1 MTPDAADLPDF
12 DNGRTRQPRSGIM
25 HPNHGLLLLA
35 VFLQQLE
42 HTGPASTV
50 VFARDRLLAQTAV
63 RDLHVCAGAGARE
76 LPAYETAALR
86 LIVPVGDPGIRQ
98 NARRIEFNNLSMSF
112 EFAHA
117 IDFELAGGIGRYE
130 APLAADAGVHFTHG
144 DLADVV
150 VPPLHLLG
158 GVGQGAKNALRRC
171 GDIDFT
177 NNGVEVRSDDG
188 SWHVCSSLF
197 SASCCA
203 EILSRIRS
211 PQKFSS
217 WPDWRARRHGTAPA
231 RNRQLSAA
239 QDSACKRDGDL
250 PFSPGPSVPAAAGAD
265 VWRLQDVKQEMRG
278 RFGRRAAFLGAA
290 GRGPHGGWDQR
301 WPERRLRPN
310 M

>member
-1 MTPDAADLPDF
+1 MIH
-12 DNGRTRQPRSGIM
+12 RKR
-25 HPNHGLLLLA
+25 GLLVLA

-42 HTGPASTV
+42 HTGPASAV

-76 LPAYETAALR
+76 LPADETAALR
-86 LIVPVGDPGIRQ
+86 LIVPVGDPGVRQ
-98 NARRIEFNNLSMSF
+98 NARRIQFNNLSMSF

-117 IDFELAGGIGRYE
+117 VDLELAGGIGGLK
-130 APLAADAGVHFTHG
+130 APLAADAGVHFKHG

-158 GVGQGAKNALRRC
+158 GVGQGAKHALRRC

-177 NNGVEVRSDDG
+177 NNGVEIRSDDG

-217 WPDWRARRHGTAPA
+217 WPDWRARRRGTVPA
-231 RNRQLSAA
+231 RSQQLSADL
-239 QDSACKRDGDL
+239 DSACNRDVGFPL
-250 PFSPGPSVPAAAGAD
+250 SPGTNARAAAG
-265 VWRLQDVKQEMRG
+265 
-278 RFGRRAAFLGAA
+278 GALP
-290 GRGPHGGWDQR
+290 R
-301 WPERRLRPN
+301 
-310 M
+310 